1 MRFETISSGQTVS
14 HYRLLDK
21 LGEGGMGVVFAAAD
35 EQLGRQV
42 AIKFLQPKRN
52 NRVSRARFLRE
63 ARAASILSHPNIGA
77 VYDYGKTDDG
87 RPYIIMELLRG
98 RNLSDVLAAGG
109 LSIARTLS
117 IVADVLEALAEAHRN
132 GIIHRDVKPSNIH
145 IDERGHVKVL
155 DFGLAKSL
163 SEENGAARLAAMADL
178 PTQTLAG
185 TMLGTP
191 LYVSPEQATGSPVDQ
206 RGDIF
211 AVGAIL
217 YECLTGRPAFAAPSV
232 VEILAQVI
240 SPEQVLPPSHYNPAV
255 PPALNRIT
263 LKALAKGSGDRYQSA
278 EEFLECLRR
287 VPAPASGAP
296 PARSFLSRS
305 FDSLQGAAANGG
317 HALRHPF
324 QTKGWLS
331 VDSLSLSPP
340 NVRRLSLLLL
350 LLTLALLLGFVGLRT
365 YMRAGPVESVAVL
378 PLVNETGDE
387 SIEHIGEGLTD
398 ALIDSLATAPGLKVI
413 SRNSTLK
420 YKGRNVAPSVVA
432 ADLGVQAVLTGRITR
447 ATGGRLEVATEL
459 TDARSERRIWSNSY
473 ARDDSDLLSVR
484 QALTLDVMEGL
495 HLNPTDSRKVVAA
508 RRPPTDP
515 AAYYLYTKG
524 RWYWN
529 KMTMDGS
536 LQAVSY
542 FQQALD
548 IDPNFA
554 LAHMGIAE
562 SYMLNG
568 WVPSS
573 ESYKRAKASVTR
585 ALELDA
591 DLGEAHA
598 TLGFIKTHFERDWDG
613 AEEEY
618 RRAIELSPN
627 SATVHHFYASQLL
640 ARGQA
645 EDYLREITL
654 AKELDPLSPM
664 ISADAGVYYILKK
677 DYDRALEEYKKVALV
692 FPDFHP
698 AHSFAADAYVYKGM
712 YDEAI
717 AEYQKALSLSKRH
730 SRTLASLGYAYAS
743 AGREAEAREVLR
755 ELEEMRKVKNVP
767 PLRFAIVYAG
777 LGDRAEAVRWLERSY
792 EERDI
797 MLVHINQ
804 MPFTNSL
811 KGDAGFE
818 DFLRRAGLPPL

>member
-1 MRFETISSGQTVS
+1 MRFETITPGQTVS

-42 AIKFLQPKRN
+42 AIKFLHPKRN

-63 ARAASILSHPNIGA
+63 ARAASVLSHPNIGA
-77 VYDYGKTDDG
+77 IYDYGKTDDG

-163 SEENGAARLAAMADL
+163 SEENGAVRPSAVADL

-211 AVGAIL
+211 AVGTIL

-240 SPEQVLPPSHYNPAV
+240 SPEQVPPPSHYNPAV
-255 PPALNRIT
+255 HPALDRIT
-263 LKALAKGSGDRYQSA
+263 LKALAKVSGDRYQSA

-296 PARSFLSRS
+296 AARSLLGRS
-305 FDSLQGAAANGG
+305 FDSLHGAAVNGI

-324 QTKGWLS
+324 QTGGRLS
-331 VDSLSLSPP
+331 LDSLSLSPP

-350 LLTLALLLGFVGLRT
+350 LLTLALLMGFVGLRT
-365 YMRAGPVESVAVL
+365 YVRVGPVESVAVL
-378 PLVNETGDE
+378 PLANETGDE
-387 SIEHIGEGLTD
+387 SIEYIGEGLTD

-413 SRNSTLK
+413 SRSSTLK
-420 YKGRNVAPSVVA
+420 YKGQNVAPSVVA

-447 ATGGRLEVATEL
+447 AGGRLEVATEL
-459 TDARSERRIWSNSY
+459 TDTRSGRRIWSNSY

-484 QALTLDVMEGL
+484 QAMTLDVMEGL
-495 HLNPTDSRKVVAA
+495 HLNPIASRKFVAA

-515 AAYYLYTKG
+515 AAYDLYTKG

-536 LQAVSY
+536 LQAVSC

-573 ESYKRAKASVTR
+573 ESYRRSKASVTR

-598 TLGFIKTHFERDWDG
+598 TLGFIKTHFERDWAG

-627 SATVHHFYASQLL
+627 SATVHHFYASHLL

-677 DYDRALEEYKKVALV
+677 EYHRALEEFKKVALV

-698 AHSFAADAYVYKGM
+698 AHSFAADAYVYEGM
-712 YDEAI
+712 YPEAI

-730 SRTLASLGYAYAS
+730 SRTLASLGYAYAA
-743 AGREAEAREVLR
+743 AGREAEARQVLQ
-755 ELEEMRKVKNVP
+755 ELEGLRKVKNVP

-792 EERDI
+792 EEQDI

-811 KGDAGFE
+811 KGDSGFE
-818 DFLRRAGLPPL
+818 DFLRRTGLPPL